1 MDVLVYNRTK
11 EYLPDVQ
18 DQSWSLGKG
27 GCFTTVERYFEKK
40 SKGVF
45 AVKKMPKL
53 YKLEY
58 GDLFQNE
65 ARALSHAHIFGVPR
79 VIKYIEGA
87 RTTDDI
93 CLILE
98 LVRGKTLS
106 THMCSRPAHAQPG
119 WEQQTLGVAVQLLD
133 TLKHLHTKAN
143 VCHLDLTI
151 TNVMLQDDRSNGWD
165 VLRLI
170 DFGFAQVFNEDMLY
184 IGVRTRDVKPTGAT
198 TPYAA
203 PELLRSLQRQWE
215 GAEDNDEFVMINGP
229 AADIWSF
236 AIVCYQ
242 MLTGDLPF
250 LPDHQTATSAPAI
263 LAEELH
269 PTWEE
274 YESIIECHKV
284 WENACEVA
292 MREGRPVKHP
302 LIDRVRECSSNPD
315 AAADFFRLLFQ
326 FKSEKRLLHDAA
338 CHSYLSA
345 TFDRMKAAPSISME
359 LSSDVVQDDETS
371 GNDDGNGNDAG
382 SSSAEQ
388 STELVR
394 AQQPSQ
400 PASAPSLPQT
410 PDHHPM
416 RIPHHP
422 SEHLQSLHTSAE
434 TSAQSMAF
442 SVPLPVNNC
451 CQKHNL
457 VESSSCSDNCQQP
470 CSPRVLMPEDPCLL
484 PKPDFIPSQ
493 QPTDKDA
500 GAHDPCRGVIGRAYY
515 AAGAVCGVALDFNRR
530 HSVSAMH
537 VQALSQSPQLFWYD
551 VLEDS
556 PPPSE
561 PAAVMLLQIDL
572 ESIKYCFFLSSPC
585 DVPVTLP
592 IKPCPVAVEGLCS
605 RPVKPSLSLQCP
617 AQDPFTNTRCRSNL
631 DP

>member
-184 IGVRTRDVKPTGAT
+184 IGVRTRDVKPT
-198 TPYAA
+198 
-203 PELLRSLQRQWE
+203 
-215 GAEDNDEFVMINGP
+215 
-229 AADIWSF
+229 
-236 AIVCYQ
+236 
-242 MLTGDLPF
+242 
-250 LPDHQTATSAPAI
+250 
-263 LAEELH
+263 EELH

-388 STELVR
+388 STEL
-394 AQQPSQ
+394 
-400 PASAPSLPQT
+400 
-410 PDHHPM
+410 
-416 RIPHHP
+416 
-422 SEHLQSLHTSAE
+422 
-434 TSAQSMAF
+434 
-442 SVPLPVNNC
+442 
-451 CQKHNL
+451 
-457 VESSSCSDNCQQP
+457 
-470 CSPRVLMPEDPCLL
+470 DPCLL

-515 AAGAVCGVALDFNRR
+515 AAGAVCGVAL
-530 HSVSAMH
+530 
-537 VQALSQSPQLFWYD
+537 
-551 VLEDS
+551 
-556 PPPSE
+556 
-561 PAAVMLLQIDL
+561 
-572 ESIKYCFFLSSPC
+572 
-585 DVPVTLP
+585 
-592 IKPCPVAVEGLCS
+592 GLRKLWS
-605 RPVKPSLSLQCP
+605 
-617 AQDPFTNTRCRSNL
+617 
-631 DP
+631 